1 MQWHA
6 VAAATMQLW
15 LYCTDYCKCDGGVG
29 CFSRF
34 TIKQMDIEDDEG
46 SLSASDDDDEGQ

>member
-1 MQWHA
+1 MAH

-15 LYCTDYCKCDGGVG
+15 LYCTDYCKCDGGLG
-29 CFSRF
+29 CSSRF

>member
-1 MQWHA
+1 MAYVHPLL
-6 VAAATMQLW
+6 T
-15 LYCTDYCKCDGGVG
+15 CTDYCKRDVGVG

-34 TIKQMDIEDDEG
+34 TIRQMNIEADEG